1 MGITSRIVSPAN
13 QQLVLQWLREH
24 HTEYSTRV
32 EALGAAFAA
41 IMPPGERHP
50 KLNSST
56 VHRYL
61 SLAGLTKSSASI
73 ASTVEDNNPIKAIQ
87 RAEQQIRDALLE
99 MDAERNRLMARV
111 KELDNLVAKYSKVHI
126 YSE

>member
-13 QQLVLQWLREH
+13 QQLVLEWLREH

-32 EALGAAFAA
+32 EVLGAAFAA
-41 IMPPGERHP
+41 IMPGQPHP

-56 VHRYL
+56 VHRYV

-99 MDAERNRLMARV
+99 MDA
-111 KELDNLVAKYSKVHI
+111 
-126 YSE
+126 

>member
-1 MGITSRIVSPAN
+1 MGTTSRIVSPAN
-13 QQLVLQWLREH
+13 QQLVLEWLREH
-24 HTEYSTRV
+24 YTEYGTRV

-41 IMPPGERHP
+41 IMPGQPHP

-56 VHRYL
+56 VHRYV
-61 SLAGLTKSSASI
+61 SLAGLTKKSSASI